1 MKNIH
6 QIYHPLIEHKL
17 SILRDIHT
25 DPFQFRM
32 LIDEITHL
40 MVFEA
45 CRDLCLKQTEVTTPI
60 TKTLAKKLDEKVMI
74 CPILRAAIG
83 MLDGVYKL
91 IPDASVGFLGFQR
104 NEESLEAEF
113 YFAKLPQDAN
123 TRTAIVIDPM
133 FATGGTAITA
143 ASYLQK
149 IGIKKIKFISIISAP
164 QGLEKFSSKFPDIP
178 VYVAKID
185 ETLNEHGYIVPG
197 LGDAGD
203 RIFNTIK

>member
-1 MKNIH
+1 MNNIH
-6 QIYHPLIEHKL
+6 KICHPLIEHKL
-17 SILRDIHT
+17 SILRDIKT

-45 CRDLCLKQTEVTTPI
+45 CRDLNLKDIEVTTPI
-60 TKTLAKKLDEKVMI
+60 TKTKAKKLDEKIMI

-104 NEESLEAEF
+104 NEETLEAEF
-113 YFAKLPQDAN
+113 YFAKLSQDAN

-133 FATGGTAITA
+133 FATGSTAITA
-143 ASYLQK
+143 VEYLQK
-149 IGIKKIKFISIISAP
+149 IGVKKIKFISIISAP
-164 QGLEKFSSKFPDIP
+164 QAVSYTHL
-178 VYVAKID
+178 
-185 ETLNEHGYIVPG
+185 TLP
-197 LGDAGD
+197 
-203 RIFNTIK
+203 TICSV